1 MNFTRDEMTD
11 KPMDLREAPQ
21 AVAALAAHL
30 QRMGVDF
37 FPCARPESVEQWK
50 TVFADL
56 PAPLEQTSAG
66 ETPAAAM
73 QGLLSPSNPLPASQ
87 DLRATRGSATPNAGV
102 QKAAETKL
110 NSAPENKQNFSATYP
125 GLATAATQRL
135 AVFEEMSRDVAAC
148 MRCEILSACRTK
160 TVFGEGNPS
169 TRFVF
174 FGEGPGADEDR
185 SGRPFVG
192 RSGELL
198 TKMIEACTLRRED
211 VYIMN
216 TVKCRPPGNRN
227 PESDEIENC
236 RPYFER
242 QFEVIRPEF
251 IICLG
256 AVSMKSLLNST
267 APIGQM
273 RGKVHAYQGSRVIV
287 TYHPAYLL
295 RTPAAKKAAWDDLK
309 FFMAQAG
316 ITRHT
321 KDSTDSVSE

>member
-1 MNFTRDEMTD
+1 MNPTRDEMTD
-11 KPMDLREAPQ
+11 KPIDLREVPQ

-30 QRMGVDF
+30 QRLGVDF
-37 FPCARPESVEQWK
+37 FPRPRPESVEQWK
-50 TVFADL
+50 TQFADL
-56 PAPLEQTSAG
+56 PAPLEVSSDV

-73 QGLLSPSNPLPASQ
+73 QELVSSPNPLPASK
-87 DLRATRGSATPNAGV
+87 DLRAAVGSETPSADGQNAAGATLSTARENT
-102 QKAAETKL
+102 Q
-110 NSAPENKQNFSATYP
+110 NSPVAYP
-125 GLATAATQRL
+125 GQPTPVSERL
-135 AVFEEMSRDVAAC
+135 AIFAEMSREAAAC
-148 MRCEILSACRTK
+148 TRCEILSACRTK
-160 TVFGEGNPS
+160 TVFGEGDPS

-227 PESDEIENC
+227 PEPDEIENC

-242 QFEVIRPEF
+242 QFDVIRPEF

-256 AVSMKSLLNST
+256 AVSMKALLNST

-295 RTPAAKKAAWDDLK
+295 RTPAAKKAAWEDLK

-316 ITRHT
+316 IARHT
-321 KDSTDSVSE
+321 KDSSDSVSE

>member
-1 MNFTRDEMTD
+1 MNRNSDETTG
-11 KPMDLREAPQ
+11 KTMDLREVPG

-30 QRMGVDF
+30 ERMGVDF
-37 FPCARPESVEQWK
+37 FPRAQSESVEQWK

-56 PAPLEQTSAG
+56 PAPLVDSSAG
-66 ETPAAAM
+66 ETPIAAPRKSP
-73 QGLLSPSNPLPASQ
+73 LPSNPSLELQPSGTSAV
-87 DLRATRGSATPNAGV
+87 SATPDKIAESAAVVTKSNVPAESKKSLSENYAGESIPGV
-102 QKAAETKL
+102 QRL
-110 NSAPENKQNFSATYP
+110 PIFSDMAS
-125 GLATAATQRL
+125 
-135 AVFEEMSRDVAAC
+135 EVAAC
-148 MRCEILSACRTK
+148 TRCEILSACRTK
-160 TVFGEGNPS
+160 TVFGEGSPS
-169 TRFVF
+169 ARFVF

-198 TKMIEACTLRRED
+198 TKMIEACTLKREE

-227 PESDEIENC
+227 PEADEIENC

-242 QFEVIRPEF
+242 QFDVIRPEF

-256 AVSMKSLLNST
+256 AVSMKALLNTT

-273 RGKVHAYQGSRVIV
+273 RGKVHAYRGSQVIV

-295 RTPAAKKAAWDDLK
+295 RTPAAKKAAWEDLK
-309 FFMAQAG
+309 FFMAEAG
-316 ITRHT
+316 INRP
-321 KDSTDSVSE
+321 